1 VRAGKLTFLFLNQA
15 KGATGVN
22 QDFPIVYVVQQ
33 PKPNGK
39 GWMPNLEPA
48 SQFGALKF
56 IFAADDRPNLNPTQA
71 VQICANVMKR
81 FRPDVDFLLWPST
94 GDPAALYSTLIAIM
108 TKLDQS
114 LPFINFLYWERNL
127 DPGTG
132 DRKQD
137 SGFYVPLKFNLNH
150 HKHGKNGEQNGNR

>member
-81 FRPDVDFLLWPST
+81 FRPDVDFLLWPNA
-94 GDPAALYSTLIAIM
+94 GDPAGMWAAIIALCTLCADI
-108 TKLDQS
+108 S
-114 LPFINFLYWERNL
+114 HINFLYWERKL
-127 DPGTG
+127 DAATG
-132 DRKQD
+132 ER
-137 SGFYVPLKFNLNH
+137 VPNGGWYQCIKFSLNNH
-150 HKHGKNGEQNGNR
+150 GHKGDFNGNK